1 MTTDLTAEHALR
13 TWTRRHSGTWT
24 EADEVQLQAWL
35 TAAPEH
41 RAAYDRVARVWVTA
55 GDLGNLFSRGEMA
68 PRPGRRR
75 TFAAACAAAV
85 LVGSAIAFWH
95 VGYDWWAGAPEH
107 WIAERDKPKEFVLG
121 DGSRVLLDAGSE
133 LMTNIGWHAR
143 KVSLRR
149 GEALFT
155 VVHDASRP
163 FEVETGAG
171 RLTDLGTRFDVET
184 LGGST
189 RIAVLEGRVGV
200 STARGTAVLTAGHG
214 GGYNGAGVLLPSS
227 AIDDSV
233 TLWSAGRRHFS
244 AEPLPEVLERLT
256 RYHDVTFVFSEP
268 RLRELRVSGTF
279 RVDDLRLFLRTL
291 GAALPLEARW
301 ADPQRVEIRP
311 RAGAVG
317 GISTQPVDSG
327 ALR

>member
-1 MTTDLTAEHALR
+1 MTTELAADHAVR

-24 EADEVQLQAWL
+24 EADEVALQAWL
-35 TAAPEH
+35 SAAPEH
-41 RAAYDRVARVWVTA
+41 RSAYDRVARVWVTA
-55 GDLGNLFSRGEMA
+55 GDLGRLFSRREVA
-68 PRPGRRR
+68 PRTDRRR
-75 TFAAACAAAV
+75 AFAAACAAAA
-85 LVGSAIAFWH
+85 LVALAIAFWH
-95 VGYDWWAGAPEH
+95 VGYNWWAGAPEH
-107 WIAERDKPKEFVLG
+107 WIAERDKPREFVLG
-121 DGSRVLLDAGSE
+121 DGTRVLLDAGSE

-163 FEVETGAG
+163 FEVETPAG

-184 LGGST
+184 LDGAT

-200 STARGTAVLTAGHG
+200 STARGMAVLTAGRG
-214 GGYNGAGVLLPSS
+214 GGYDGDGVLLPSS
-227 AIDDSV
+227 AVDGSV
-233 TLWSAGRRHFS
+233 TLWSAGRRHFA

-291 GAALPLEARW
+291 GTALPLEARW
-301 ADPQRVEIRP
+301 VGPQHVEIRA
-311 RAGAVG
+311 RTGAVG
-317 GISTQPVDSG
+317 GTSTEPVDSG

>member
-1 MTTDLTAEHALR
+1 MTTDLAAEHAVR
-13 TWTRRHSGTWT
+13 TWTRRHSGIWT
-24 EADEVQLQAWL
+24 EADEVELQAWL

-55 GDLGNLFSRGEMA
+55 GDLGNLFSRREIA
-68 PRPGRRR
+68 PRPVRRPG
-75 TFAAACAAAV
+75 FAAACAAAV
-85 LVGSAIAFWH
+85 LVGVAIAFWH
-95 VGYDWWAGAPEH
+95 VGYNWWAGAPEH
-107 WIAERDKPKEFVLG
+107 WIAERDKPREFVLG
-121 DGSRVLLDAGSE
+121 DGTRVLLDAGSE
-133 LMTNIGWHAR
+133 LMANIGWHAR

-155 VVHDASRP
+155 VAHDASRP
-163 FEVETGAG
+163 FQVETGAG
-171 RLTDLGTRFDVET
+171 RLTDLGTRFDVEAV
-184 LGGST
+184 GGST

-200 STARGTAVLTAGHG
+200 STARGTVVLTAGHG
-214 GGYNGAGVLLPSS
+214 GGYDGGGDLLPSS
-227 AIDDSV
+227 AIDGSV
-233 TLWSAGRRHFS
+233 TLWSAGRRHFT

-301 ADPQRVEIRP
+301 IGPQRVEIRR
-311 RAGAVG
+311 RADAVG
-317 GISTQPVDSG
+317 GTSTDTVHSG
-327 ALR
+327 ASR